1 MKKLSIVL
9 LTVACALFCGKANG
23 AEINVGF
30 VNFKT
35 CIEKSKQG
43 QNEKNSFD
51 GLKKQMSDAL
61 EKTSK
66 ELEEIAKNLE
76 DPDYMDRLS
85 PSAEEELK
93 QKFQVLSQDYA
104 RYENQFYQ
112 LLNQANYKML
122 QTMHDEV
129 SIAAEKVRE
138 NKKLSLVL
146 NEDSVFAHV
155 ASLDFTEA
163 VVEQMNKQFDLENSA
178 TVSQE

>member
-1 MKKLSIVL
+1 MGPRS
-9 LTVACALFCGKANG
+9 
-23 AEINVGF
+23 NVGF

-85 PSAEEELK
+85 HLP
-93 QKFQVLSQDYA
+93 
-104 RYENQFYQ
+104 
-112 LLNQANYKML
+112 
-122 QTMHDEV
+122 
-129 SIAAEKVRE
+129 
-138 NKKLSLVL
+138 KKS
-146 NEDSVFAHV
+146 
-155 ASLDFTEA
+155 
-163 VVEQMNKQFDLENSA
+163 
-178 TVSQE
+178 